1 MLQTKQHKC
10 TWLICNTRF
19 PTMKVQTYFETCRQS
34 YKVSTIVIYDS
45 RVVPDVKIPIL
56 RL

>member
-19 PTMKVQTYFETCRQS
+19 PTMKVQAYFETCRQS

-56 RL
+56 QL